1 MEALQLTLDTIF
13 EQKIWRHQS
22 QLHIYEKLYN
32 LPRLQYLQHT
42 CHDSLL
48 YAKKKSAFVIIV
60 LYTDDGK
67 IYMQYDWSWW
77 WLPWWSVYHTEDFY
91 DAIKRITKRISPHI
105 MLSQVEPILL
115 VDNTFCHKDQA
126 HTLHG
131 IVYTARIIQEHSIV
145 DMHHGN
151 YLQVNDDLI
160 NNIQKYGN
168 KDILL
173 YIQNTILPRI
183 IEKNILWQQDE
194 EITTNLAMQKRYWFH
209 NTFCKPL
216 LKLFGISKN
225 TFIKKRIEDECKNA
239 TYILDASCGDDT
251 LTKNLAKNTE
261 RIVVANDISWSQIE
275 LIHTQK
281 ENLIF
286 TNHSATH
293 LPYKKQVFDVVICK
307 NTMHHMENREQ
318 LMTLLK
324 SLKYIAKK
332 VLIVEIENPKKSHR
346 FAKFLH
352 TYWYSK
358 FLQDVWHAYLT
369 APQALQIINTIFDE
383 NYTIKYWKFESLQW
397 NYFWASITAL

>member
-22 QLHIYEKLYN
+22 QLHIYEQLYN

-42 CHDSLL
+42 CNDSLI
-48 YAKKKSAFVIIV
+48 YAKKKSAFIIIV

-67 IYMQYDWSWW
+67 IYMQYDWNWW
-77 WLPWWSVYHTEDFY
+77 GLPWGSIYNTEDFH

-105 MLSQVEPILL
+105 ILSQVEPILL
-115 VDNTFCHKDQA
+115 VDNTFCHKDEA

-131 IVYTARIIQEHSIV
+131 IVYTARIVEKHSIV
-145 DMHHGN
+145 DLHQGD
-151 YLQVNDDLI
+151 YLQVTDDLI
-160 NNIQKYGN
+160 TTVQKYGN

-173 YIQNTILPRI
+173 YIQKTLLPRI
-183 IEKNILWQQDE
+183 TEKKIMWQQDE
-194 EITTNLAMQKRYWFH
+194 EITTNLAMKQRYWFH
-209 NTFCKPL
+209 RTFCKPL
-216 LKLFGISKN
+216 LQLFGINKN
-225 TFIKKRIEDECKNA
+225 THIKKWIEDECKNA

-251 LTKNLAKNTE
+251 LTQKLAQDSN

-275 LIHTQK
+275 LIHTQRN
-281 ENLIF
+281 NLVF

-293 LPYKKQVFDVVICK
+293 LPYKKHIFDVAICK
-307 NTMHHMENREQ
+307 NTMHHMENRDQ
-318 LMTLLK
+318 LITLLK
-324 SLKYIAKK
+324 SLKNIAKK
-332 VLIVEIENPKKSHR
+332 ILIVEIENPKKAHK

-358 FLQDVWHAYLT
+358 FLQDVWHAYIT
-369 APQALQIINTIFDE
+369 TPQALQIINNVFDD
-383 NYTIKYWKFESLQW
+383 NYTIKHGKFESLQW